1 MKYNYDP
8 ESNVL
13 SIQMKDVPFEY
24 AEEVGDF
31 VVHFD
36 KNQKPVY
43 LEILNAQEFVKTSVS
58 LFPSLVQKIILANNL

>member
-36 KNQKPVY
+36 KSHKPVY
-43 LEILNAQEFVKTSVS
+43 LKILNAQEFVKTSVS